1 MPAWLLICQHPEFEE
16 YKRVSSAN
24 EYLGSLF
31 SLQGRKALV
40 TGGGGGIGLMISRA
54 LFSAGA
60 EVFIA
65 SRKLESCEKAAET
78 MQDLPGKC
86 IPLQADLQ
94 NEEGVNQ
101 LAQAMGERCN
111 KLDILVTN
119 SGRSWGAP
127 LQEFP
132 WKAWNDIMTLNVT
145 APFTLTRQLVPLL
158 AAAGNDASPARV
170 INIGS
175 VMGTM
180 PHGFPAYS
188 YAASKAAI
196 HHVTKILSNE
206 LARKKIV
213 VNAIAPGPFPS
224 HMTAFFTEEPKAS
237 AAVLQSVPLGR
248 MGAPQDMAG
257 LVLCLCGAGGA
268 YISGAVIPLDG
279 GMTAFRTPGIELGLE
294 GMH

>member
-1 MPAWLLICQHPEFEE
+1 MSQASKKLANENL
-16 YKRVSSAN
+16 AN

-31 SLQGRKALV
+31 NLSGRKALV

-54 LFSAGA
+54 LCSAGA
-60 EVFIA
+60 EVYIA
-65 SRKLESCEKAAET
+65 SRKLEVCEQAAEA

-94 NEEGVNQ
+94 SEDGVNQ
-101 LAQAMGERCN
+101 LAEAMGEHCDQ
-111 KLDILVTN
+111 LDILINN

-127 LQEFP
+127 LEQFP
-132 WKAWNDIMTLNVT
+132 WRAWNDIMTLNVT

-158 AAAGNDASPARV
+158 AAAGNDLSPARV

-188 YAASKAAI
+188 YSASKAAI
-196 HHVTKILSNE
+196 HHVTRILANE
-206 LARKKIV
+206 LADKKIA

-224 HMTAFFTEEPKAS
+224 DMTAFFTENEKAS
-237 AAVLQSVPLGR
+237 AAVLSGVPLGR
-248 MGAPQDMAG
+248 MGLPNDMAG

-268 YISGAVIPLDG
+268 YISGAIIPLDG
-279 GMTAFRTPGIELGLE
+279 GMTAFRTPGIELGL
-294 GMH
+294 H

>member
-1 MPAWLLICQHPEFEE
+1 MSQ
-16 YKRVSSAN
+16 VN

-31 SLQGRKALV
+31 DLSGRKALV

-54 LFSAGA
+54 LCSAGA
-60 EVFIA
+60 EVYIA
-65 SRKLESCEKAAET
+65 SRKLAVCEEAAAG

-86 IPLQADLQ
+86 IPLEADLQ
-94 NEEGVNQ
+94 NEDGVNQ
-101 LAQAMGERCN
+101 LARSIGEHSGH
-111 KLDILVTN
+111 LDILVNN

-127 LQEFP
+127 LEQFP

-158 AAAGNDASPARV
+158 AAAGSDRSPARV

-180 PHGFPAYS
+180 PHGNPAYS

-196 HHVTKILSNE
+196 HHMTRILANE
-206 LARKKIV
+206 LADKKIV

-224 HMTAFFTEEPKAS
+224 QMTDFFVKNERAS
-237 AAVLQSVPLGR
+237 AAVLKGVPIGR
-248 MGAPQDMAG
+248 MGQPEDMAG

-268 YISGAVIPLDG
+268 YISGAIIPLDG
-279 GMTAFRTPGIELGLE
+279 GMTAYRSPGIEAGL
-294 GMH
+294 H

>member
-1 MPAWLLICQHPEFEE
+1 MAQ
-16 YKRVSSAN
+16 VN
-24 EYLGSLF
+24 EYLGTLF
-31 SLQGRKALV
+31 GLQGRKALV
-40 TGGGGGIGLMISRA
+40 TGGGSGIGLMISRA
-54 LFSAGA
+54 LVSAGA
-60 EVFIA
+60 EVYIA
-65 SRKLESCEKAAET
+65 SRKLEACEEAAKS
-78 MQDLPGKC
+78 MQGLPGQC

-101 LAQAMGERCN
+101 LASAMSDRCDR
-111 KLDILVTN
+111 LDILINN

-127 LQEFP
+127 LNQFP

-145 APFTLTRQLVPLL
+145 APFTLTRQLIPLL
-158 AAAGNDASPARV
+158 AAAGSNTSPARV

-196 HHVTKILSNE
+196 HHVTRILSNE
-206 LARKKIV
+206 LASRKIA

-224 HMTAFFTEEPKAS
+224 DMTAFFTEVPKAS
-237 AAVLQSVPLGR
+237 EAVLKSVPLGR
-248 MGAPQDMAG
+248 MGGAEDMAG

-279 GMTAFRTPGIELGLE
+279 GMTAYRTPGIELGLE

>member
-1 MPAWLLICQHPEFEE
+1 MSQ
-16 YKRVSSAN
+16 VN

-31 SLQGRKALV
+31 SLSGRKALV

-54 LFSAGA
+54 LCSAGA
-60 EVFIA
+60 EVYIA
-65 SRKLESCEKAAET
+65 SRKLEACEKAAES
-78 MQDLPGKC
+78 MRDLPGQC

-94 NEEGVNQ
+94 NEDGVNQ
-101 LAQAMGERCN
+101 LAETMRLHCTQ
-111 KLDILVTN
+111 LDILINN

-127 LQEFP
+127 LDQFP

-158 AAAGNDASPARV
+158 AAAASDASPARV

-180 PHGFPAYS
+180 PHGNPAYS

-196 HHVTKILSNE
+196 HHMTRILANE
-206 LARKKIV
+206 LADQRIA

-224 HMTAFFTEEPKAS
+224 HMTEFFVKNEKAS
-237 AAVLQSVPLGR
+237 AAVLKGVPLGR
-248 MGAPQDMAG
+248 MGNPEDMAG

-268 YISGAVIPLDG
+268 YISGAIIPLDG
-279 GMTAFRTPGIELGLE
+279 GMTAYRSPGIEAGL
-294 GMH
+294 H

>member
-1 MPAWLLICQHPEFEE
+1 MSQ
-16 YKRVSSAN
+16 VN

-54 LFSAGA
+54 LVSAGA
-60 EVFIA
+60 EVYIA
-65 SRKLESCEKAAET
+65 SRKLEVCEKAADS
-78 MQDLPGKC
+78 MQGLPGKC

-94 NEEGVNQ
+94 NEDGVNL
-101 LAQAMGERCN
+101 LAQIMSEHCEQ
-111 KLDILVTN
+111 LDILVNN

-127 LQEFP
+127 LSEFP

-145 APFTLTRQLVPLL
+145 APFTLTRQLIPLL
-158 AAAGNDASPARV
+158 EAAGHDTCPARV

-196 HHVTKILSNE
+196 HHITRILSNE
-206 LARKKIV
+206 LASRKIV

-224 HMTAFFTEEPKAS
+224 HMTAFFTDEPKAS
-237 AAVLQSVPLGR
+237 AAVLKSVPLGR
-248 MGAPQDMAG
+248 MGIPQDMAG
-257 LVLCLCGAGGA
+257 LVLSLCSAGGA

-279 GMTAFRTPGIELGLE
+279 GMTAYRTPGIELGLE

>member
-1 MPAWLLICQHPEFEE
+1 MSQ
-16 YKRVSSAN
+16 VN
-24 EYLGSLF
+24 QYLGSLF
-31 SLQGRKALV
+31 DLSGRKALV

-54 LFSAGA
+54 LCSAGA
-60 EVFIA
+60 EVYIA
-65 SRKLESCEKAAET
+65 SRKLEACEKAAES

-94 NEEGVNQ
+94 NEDGVNQ
-101 LAQAMGERCN
+101 LAETIGQHSRQ
-111 KLDILVTN
+111 LDILVNN

-132 WKAWNDIMTLNVT
+132 WRAWNDIMTLNVT

-158 AAAGNDASPARV
+158 AEAASEQSPARV

-180 PHGFPAYS
+180 PHGNPAYS
-188 YAASKAAI
+188 YAASKAAV
-196 HHVTKILSNE
+196 HHVTRILSNE
-206 LARKKIV
+206 LAGRKIT

-224 HMTAFFTEEPKAS
+224 HMTEFFIKNEKAS
-237 AAVLQSVPLGR
+237 EAVLSGVPLGR
-248 MGAPQDMAG
+248 MGLPEDMAG

-268 YISGAVIPLDG
+268 YISGAIIPLDG
-279 GMTAFRTPGIELGLE
+279 GMTAFRTPGIELGL
-294 GMH
+294 H